1 MRTLQSTRRMV
12 QASLLTALAVIL
24 SIWPKFPIFPAVSW
38 MKFEFSDIPVLIGGF
53 ALGPWYALGITVIK
67 AVLNG
72 LLTGDAN
79 YIGHIMNIVS
89 TGVPTMLAALLYGRL
104 RSRKGAYWAFGL
116 FLVSQVLVMI
126 PMNYFVGSLN
136 FNLILGIAPDYA
148 TARSMMAPLL
158 IWVGLFNLIKST
170 ATVITTGILYK
181 PLSLTVLDKEQMQTR
196 IHKEPQE
203 NLDNPM

>member
-89 TGVPTMLAALLYGRL
+89 TGVPTMLAALLYGPFVMVTFDDTKEFLTIPADGRAEPL
-104 RSRKGAYWAFGL
+104 AGRFGIRWGGREFVPL
-116 FLVSQVLVMI
+116 CMAHDR
-126 PMNYFVGSLN
+126 PYHTYFK
-136 FNLILGIAPDYA
+136 ID
-148 TARSMMAPLL
+148 
-158 IWVGLFNLIKST
+158 
-170 ATVITTGILYK
+170 
-181 PLSLTVLDKEQMQTR
+181 
-196 IHKEPQE
+196 
-203 NLDNPM
+203 